1 MLQSCDD
8 AAAAVLLG
16 CKDALIDASLTK
28 QTTVGRASVPRCLGA
43 QIPATC
49 DARITFSRHYQP
61 RVQLFIRTANVIFR
75 QYILVIDISTIS
87 NIYTSGR
94 YNFTTLPTWR
104 GGQLCW
110 VLSVPMSRLSSD
122 IGSDQPP
129 PTLPHAFI
137 AAGNSANLIGVF
149 KNYLLSYY

>member
-1 MLQSCDD
+1 MLQSCND

-43 QIPATC
+43 QIPY

-75 QYILVIDISTIS
+75 VIDISTIS

-104 GGQLCW
+104 GGQLC
-110 VLSVPMSRLSSD
+110 
-122 IGSDQPP
+122 
-129 PTLPHAFI
+129 
-137 AAGNSANLIGVF
+137 
-149 KNYLLSYY
+149 